1 MLDENPGGLSSVPI
15 REALRGVLKEL
26 RDDITVLEAADSS
39 EAMRLIEEHP
49 DLGLIVLNLNLPDR
63 DGFSVL
69 SEICINHP
77 AISVVVMSAQ
87 EDHDNVVKALNQGA
101 LGFIPKSATREVIL
115 GAMRLVISGGVYI
128 PPQPGASTITAARG
142 AFRGRASEGW
152 GGMSMTPPAS
162 SRRLPCGVG
171 NGSRAST
178 VADAAN
184 GTRPRTDRAPN
195 GRAYFDHARGPGF
208 ARNLGLTE
216 LQMDVLTLLTQGS
229 SKEDI
234 CGELGFSEP
243 TLKNHVNA
251 ILRALSP
258 HTPGV
263 LARVRVVVSRS
274 VIT

>member
-1 MLDENPGGLSSVPI
+1 MKTRVVYHHVPI

-87 EDHDNVVKALNQGA
+87 EDHDSVVKALNQGA

-115 GAMRLVISGGVYI
+115 GAMWLVISGGVYI

-152 GGMSMTPPAS
+152 GGMSMTPPPP
-162 SRRLPCGVG
+162 LPRDSPAGWVMEVG
-171 NGSRAST
+171 QALWQMRQM
-178 VADAAN
+178 
-184 GTRPRTDRAPN
+184 
-195 GRAYFDHARGPGF
+195 GPDLGLTE
-208 ARNLGLTE
+208 RQMDELTLIMQGDPVSPENLGLTV